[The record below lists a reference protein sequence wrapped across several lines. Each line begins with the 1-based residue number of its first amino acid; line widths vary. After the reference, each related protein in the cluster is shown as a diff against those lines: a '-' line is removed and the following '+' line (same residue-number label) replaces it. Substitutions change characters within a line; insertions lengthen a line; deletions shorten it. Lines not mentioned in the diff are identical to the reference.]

1 MGKITYRILLVLC
14 ISYFIGC
21 SSNKFSATTGYQ
33 FYKWY
38 DLSIPYSEPTLR
50 NIQTPSNGSY
60 EYSFECVFTDSITRQ
75 RGRVWKDYCKTG
87 HGGIVFIHDCSTL
100 DYSLDPLIS
109 SYAKLY
115 NIRFIEKYAS
125 YDVETHRY
133 AWDEKVSNE
142 INVSGYDSTQG
153 YWKLILTPSYVV
165 YGYYMMKNK
174 KDLPIANE
182 MIDSIRVGLGRS
194 RMLPLA
200 KDPEARMRE
209 MRDTSVFELLRNN
222 NKDK

>member
-38 DLSIPYSEPTLR
+38 DLSIPYSESVHSV
-50 NIQTPSNGSY
+50 IITPSYETSIEFVFKNSVVRHHSQEFRDSY
-60 EYSFECVFTDSITRQ
+60 KTR
-75 RGRVWKDYCKTG
+75 
-87 HGGIVFIHDCSTL
+87 HGGIVFIYDCSTKSNYL
-100 DYSLDPLIS
+100 DSLIL
-109 SYAKLY
+109 SYAKLHD
-115 NIRFIEKYAS
+115 IKFIEKYQVTKSAF
-125 YDVETHRY
+125 EH

-153 YWKLILTPSYVV
+153 YWRLILSPSYML
-165 YGYYMMKNK
+165 YGYYMMRSE
-174 KDLPIANE
+174 KDLPIASE

-200 KDPEARMRE
+200 KDPEARMR
-209 MRDTSVFELLRNN
+209 DTTGNWNFELF
-222 NKDK
+222 KDK